1 MRINKLLSNYGYCS
15 RKETNRLIEEGRI
28 KVNGIICVK
37 GQWVEESDEI
47 LLDGKKVTPKE
58 KIYLAF
64 NKPRGIVCTAANDK
78 VNNIINYLSYPEY
91 IFPVGRLDKDSEGL
105 IIMTNDGELANKILF
120 SDNYYEKEYIVR
132 VDKEINEE
140 FLLRMSREVKILD
153 TTTRPC
159 IVEKIDKNIFK
170 IILTQGLNRQ
180 IRRMCKALGY
190 KVLELKR
197 IRILN
202 IKLDGI
208 ETGKYI
214 KIPEEEI
221 NNLIILI
228 SKKVDKL

>member
-28 KVNGIICVK
+28 IVNGISCEK
-37 GQWVEESDEI
+37 GQWVEETDEI
-47 LLDGKKVTPKE
+47 LLDGKKVSPKD

-64 NKPRGIVCTAANDK
+64 NKPKGIICTTSNDK
-78 VNNIINYLSYPEY
+78 ENNIIALLNYPEY

-105 IIMTNDGELANKILF
+105 IIMTNDGELANNILF
-120 SDNYYEKEYIVR
+120 SENYHEKEYIVR

-140 FLLRMSREVKILD
+140 FLLNMSRGVKILD
-153 TTTRPC
+153 IITRPC
-159 IVEKIDKNIFK
+159 IIEKIDQSIFR

-190 KVLELKR
+190 NVLELKR

-202 IKLDGI
+202 IRLEEI
-208 ETGKYI
+208 EVGKYR
-214 KIPEEEI
+214 KISAEEI
-221 NNLIILI
+221 HNLKRLILN
-228 SKKVDKL
+228 KGD

>member
-1 MRINKLLSNYGYCS
+1 
-15 RKETNRLIEEGRI
+15 
-28 KVNGIICVK
+28 
-37 GQWVEESDEI
+37 
-47 LLDGKKVTPKE
+47 
-58 KIYLAF
+58 
-64 NKPRGIVCTAANDK
+64 
-78 VNNIINYLSYPEY
+78 
-91 IFPVGRLDKDSEGL
+91 
-105 IIMTNDGELANKILF
+105 
-120 SDNYYEKEYIVR
+120 
-132 VDKEINEE
+132 
-140 FLLRMSREVKILD
+140 MSREVKILD

>member
-28 KVNGIICVK
+28 IVNGISCEK
-37 GQWVEESDEI
+37 GQWVEETDEI
-47 LLDGKKVTPKE
+47 LLDGKKVSPKD

-64 NKPRGIVCTAANDK
+64 NKPKGIICTTSNDK
-78 VNNIINYLSYPEY
+78 ENNIIALLNYPEY

-105 IIMTNDGELANKILF
+105 IIMTNDGELANNILF
-120 SDNYYEKEYIVR
+120 SENYHEKEYIVR

-140 FLLRMSREVKILD
+140 FLLNMSRGVKILD
-153 TTTRPC
+153 IITRPC
-159 IVEKIDKNIFK
+159 IIEKIDQSIFR

-190 KVLELKR
+190 NVLELKR

-202 IKLDGI
+202 IRLEEI
-208 ETGKYI
+208 EVGKYR
-214 KIPEEEI
+214 KISAEEI
-221 NNLIILI
+221 QNLKRLILN
-228 SKKVDKL
+228 KGD